1 MCKELDAKSTNIF
14 GMERDGGRGE
24 ERVKGNLRTHH

>member
-1 MCKELDAKSTNIF
+1 MCKELDAKSTSMF